1 MYLGKSDN
9 VTFQVQT
16 NNNLQKFLIKI
27 HISTISIQSKGN
39 ITSEL
44 IWLEA
49 LVKDTNLVVPVPVRN
64 LQGDLV
70 TEISTDLSENT
81 IMVTIHHWIH
91 GSVLQREP
99 TSNENENLALLM
111 AAHLIN

>member
-1 MYLGKSDN
+1 MDIWVELTFVQANN
-9 VTFQVQT
+9 V
-16 NNNLQKFLIKI
+16 NQKFLIKI

-39 ITSEL
+39 IASEL

-70 TEISTDLSENT
+70 TEILTDLRENT
-81 IMVTIHHWIH
+81 IMVTIGFMEAYFKESQQVMKLKIWL
-91 GSVLQREP
+91 S
-99 TSNENENLALLM
+99 
-111 AAHLIN
+111 